1 MKPRGVE
8 FAKGAL
14 LPLPF
19 LFVLG
24 ILAWALVG
32 RDGDWPAEI
41 LLAWCALTV
50 VSLVSV
56 AVRFWNRSR
65 WLACGTL
72 ASLVMGALLVVIA
85 AVVLLTAIGSAIK
98 G

>member
-1 MKPRGVE
+1 MKRRGVQL
-8 FAKGAL
+8 AKGAF

-24 ILAWALVG
+24 LLAWALVG

-41 LLAWCALTV
+41 LLGWCAVTV
-50 VSLVSV
+50 ASLV
-56 AVRFWNRSR
+56 ALTVRFWNRSR
-65 WLACGTL
+65 WLAYGTL
-72 ASLVMGALLVVIA
+72 ASVAVSALLVVIA

>member
-1 MKPRGVE
+1 MKSRGVE

-19 LFVLG
+19 LLVLG
-24 ILAWALVG
+24 ILSWALVG
-32 RDGDWPAEI
+32 RDGDWPAWI
-41 LLAWCALTV
+41 LLGWCALTV
-50 VSLVSV
+50 VSLVSL
-56 AVRFWNRSR
+56 AVRVWNRSR

-72 ASLVMGALLVVIA
+72 AALAVGAVLVVIA

-98 G
+98 R

>member
-1 MKPRGVE
+1 MKSRSAE
-8 FAKGAL
+8 FAKGAS

-32 RDGDWPAEI
+32 RDGDWPAWI
-41 LLAWCALTV
+41 LLGWCAFTV
-50 VSLVSV
+50 VTLVSL
-56 AVRFWNRSR
+56 AVRAWNRSR

-72 ASLVMGALLVVIA
+72 ASLVVGGLLVVIA
-85 AVVLLTAIGSAIK
+85 TVLLLTAIGSAIK